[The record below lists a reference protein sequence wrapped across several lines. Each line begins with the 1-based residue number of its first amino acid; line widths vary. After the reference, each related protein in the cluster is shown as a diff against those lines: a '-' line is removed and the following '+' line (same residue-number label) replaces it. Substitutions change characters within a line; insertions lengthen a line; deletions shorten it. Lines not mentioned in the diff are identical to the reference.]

1 MDRPARPVPALNAGP
16 PLAHPLRGIACVVAA
31 SLCFALLDTTS
42 QYMGPVV
49 PVVMAVWMRY
59 LVQTLMTLALL
70 WPQQGRRLLQMQSA
84 RWHLVRGL
92 LLLASSASAF
102 LSLVYVPV
110 GEFTALMMVIPLVV
124 TVLAATVLGE
134 RVSPLRWLLLAGGLA
149 GALIVL
155 RPKGSGFSA
164 TLLLPLLV
172 VIFNAAAQLL
182 TSRMVRTE
190 DAGAMHFSTGV
201 VGLLA
206 CSAALP
212 WAWKPLQDPLLWLLA
227 ALLGVFSSVG
237 HYLLI
242 RAYHHAPV
250 GRLMPYVYTQIAF
263 ATLAG
268 AVIFGHRPDAWTVSG
283 IALIVLCGIV
293 GVRARRP
300 RPGL

>member
-1 MDRPARPVPALNAGP
+1 MVG
-16 PLAHPLRGIACVVAA
+16 A
-31 SLCFALLDTTS
+31 SLCFALLDTSS
-42 QYMGPVV
+42 QYVGAVV

-59 LVQTLMTLALL
+59 LVQTIMTLALL
-70 WPQQGRRLLQMQSA
+70 WPQQGRRLLHMQSA

-92 LLLASSASAF
+92 LLLVSSGSAF
-102 LSLVYVPV
+102 LSLLYVPV
-110 GEFTALMMVIPLVV
+110 GEFTALMMLIPLVV
-124 TVLAATVLGE
+124 TVMSATVLRE
-134 RVSPLRWLLLAGGLA
+134 RVSLLSWLLLAVGLT

-164 TLLLPLLV
+164 SLLLPLV
-172 VIFNAAAQLL
+172 VVVVNAAAQLL

-206 CSAALP
+206 CSALLP
-212 WAWKPLQDPLLWLLA
+212 WVWKPLGDPLLWALT

-250 GRLMPYVYTQIAF
+250 SRLMPYVYTQIAF

-268 AVIFGHRPDAWTVSG
+268 WVVFGHRPDIWTVVG
-283 IALIVLCGIV
+283 IGLIVLCGIV
-293 GVRARRP
+293 GVQARRP